1 VSQECEGANLA
12 GQKSVISM
20 STFSRVVLSV
30 RLVLT
35 IVILVGAWLT
45 TALAQHPV
53 VDTMVHHPPVA
64 LDTSLLAT
72 DTMQLPV
79 AASLSLEDAIQRALR
94 FSPIIE
100 RARANVDVSHA
111 AQRVAFAEY
120 LPQLAI
126 SSSVYQN
133 GSPQIAGNSLNTV
146 LGPIGLGTNPTAG
159 GGTVSDSAGIPTT
172 TGTPGLV
179 ASRTA
184 ATSGAAS
191 VVAAVDSAPGGTTT
205 PTSTTS
211 SNDVQAFAT
220 ITAGWDVLTWGRRG
234 ADNRRA
240 RAEARAAASMNIEQR
255 FIVTDTL
262 KTVFYSV
269 LRSEE
274 LENVARAQVR
284 RASEDARAAGRRHE
298 VGTATPADVLQFE
311 LNLNNARVSLVQ
323 ASTQRQTAAYALG
336 RLTDIDGAVEA
347 IPDDSLFPRPLA
359 LPDTAIVALAIR
371 EGPAIVAARDSADA
385 ASAAATAERSTYAP
399 TLRLGSSY
407 TVVRQQSAAVTSG
420 AVRGGWA
427 LGLSTSYPIF
437 NGFVR
442 NYQVTRA
449 DAAASLARTVA
460 RDAERAARADAERL
474 LGTIALAGQLVRLA
488 RDAVIVARENYR
500 VQGTRY
506 GVGVATVLD
515 LSSAETQL
523 TQAEQQLVSARYS
536 YVLARA
542 SLATLVGRDL

>member
-1 VSQECEGANLA
+1 MNS
-12 GQKSVISM
+12 ISRAV
-20 STFSRVVLSV
+20 FSL

-35 IVILVGAWLT
+35 ACISVSAGLT

-53 VDTMVHHPPVA
+53 VDTMVHHLPGA
-64 LDTSLLAT
+64 LDTSAIAT
-72 DTMQLPV
+72 DTVRIPI
-79 AASLSLEDAIQRALR
+79 AATLSLQESIERALR

-100 RARANVDVSHA
+100 RARATLDVSHA

-146 LGPIGLGTNPTAG
+146 LGPIGLGNNPTG
-159 GGTVSDSAGIPTT
+159 GGTISDTAGIPISTN
-172 TGTPGLV
+172 TPTLV
-179 ASRTA
+179 ASRSA
-184 ATSGAAS
+184 ATSGTAR
-191 VVAAVDSAPGGTTT
+191 VVAAVDSAPGGTTGGT
-205 PTSTTS
+205 TTATS
-211 SNDVQAFAT
+211 SSDVQAFAT

-240 RAEARAAASMNIEQR
+240 RAEARAAASMTIQQR
-255 FIVTDTL
+255 FIVIDTL

-269 LRSEE
+269 LRAEE
-274 LENVARAQVR
+274 LEDVARAQLR
-284 RASEDARAAGRRHE
+284 RASEDARAAGRRHD
-298 VGTATPADVLQFE
+298 VGTATPSDVLQFE

-323 ASTQRQTAAYALG
+323 ASTQRQSAAYALG

-359 LPDTAIVALAIR
+359 LPDSAIVALAIR

-385 ASAAATAERSTYAP
+385 ASAAAAAERTTYAP
-399 TLRLGSSY
+399 TIRFGTSY
-407 TVVRQQSAAVTSG
+407 TVARQQSTVVTTSS
-420 AVRGGWA
+420 VRSGWA

-442 NYQVTRA
+442 NYDVTRA
-449 DAAASLARTVA
+449 NAAASLARTVA
-460 RDAERAARADAERL
+460 RDAERAARANAEGL
-474 LGTIALAGQLVRLA
+474 LGTITLAARLVRLA
-488 RDAVIVARENYR
+488 RDALIVAQENYR
-500 VQGTRY
+500 VQASRY
-506 GVGVATVLD
+506 RVGVATVLD
-515 LSSAETQL
+515 LSSAETQV
-523 TQAEQQLVSARYS
+523 TTAEQQLVSARYT

>member
-1 VSQECEGANLA
+1 MNTS
-12 GQKSVISM
+12 
-20 STFSRVVLSV
+20 SRAVPSL

-35 IVILVGAWLT
+35 VFVSVSTGPAT
-45 TALAQHPV
+45 VLAQHPA
-53 VDTMVHHPPVA
+53 VDTIVHHPRSA
-64 LDTSLLAT
+64 LDTSSLAT
-72 DTMQLPV
+72 DTVKLPV
-79 AASLSLEDAIQRALR
+79 AATLSLEEAIKRALR

-100 RARANVDVSHA
+100 RARANLDVSHA

-146 LGPIGLGTNPTAG
+146 LGPIGLGSNPTAG
-159 GGTVSDSAGIPTT
+159 GGAISDSAGLPIS
-172 TGTPGLV
+172 TGTSAPV
-179 ASRTA
+179 ASRST
-184 ATSGAAS
+184 ATSGAAR
-191 VVAAVDSAPGGTTT
+191 VVAAVDSTAGGTTGGT
-205 PTSTTS
+205 PTTATST
-211 SNDVQAFAT
+211 NDFQAFAT

-240 RAEARAAASMNIEQR
+240 RAEARAAASMTIQQR
-255 FIVTDTL
+255 FIVVDTL
-262 KTVFYSV
+262 KTAFYAV

-274 LENVARAQVR
+274 LEDVARAQVR

-347 IPDDSLFPRPLA
+347 IPDDSLYPRPLA
-359 LPDTAIVALAIR
+359 LSDSAIVALAIR

-385 ASAAATAERSTYAP
+385 AGAAAAAERTTYAP
-399 TLRLGSSY
+399 TLRLGTSY
-407 TVVRQQSAAVTSG
+407 TVARQQQSAVVTSSS
-420 AVRGGWA
+420 VRSGWA
-427 LGLSTSYPIF
+427 VGLSTSYPIF

-442 NYQVTRA
+442 NYDVTRA
-449 DAAASLARTVA
+449 NAAASLARTVA
-460 RDAERAARADAERL
+460 RDAERAARADAEGL
-474 LGTIALAGQLVRLA
+474 LGTIALAARLVRLA
-488 RDAVIVARENYR
+488 RDALIVAQENYR
-500 VQGTRY
+500 VQASRY

-515 LSSAETQL
+515 LSTAETQV
-523 TQAEQQLVSARYS
+523 TTAEQQLVNARYT
-536 YVLARA
+536 YILARA

>member
-1 VSQECEGANLA
+1 MNTLG
-12 GQKSVISM
+12 
-20 STFSRVVLSV
+20 RDVLSL

-35 IVILVGAWLT
+35 VFISVSVGLT
-45 TALAQHPV
+45 AALAQHPV
-53 VDTMVHHPPVA
+53 VDTIVHHPPSA

-72 DTMQLPV
+72 DTVSLPI
-79 AASLSLEDAIQRALR
+79 AATLSLEEAIQRALR

-100 RARANVDVSHA
+100 RARANLDVSHA

-126 SSSVYQN
+126 SSSVYHN

-146 LGPIGLGTNPTAG
+146 LGPVGLGTNPTARG
-159 GGTVSDSAGIPTT
+159 GNVSDSAGLPISTGAPT
-172 TGTPGLV
+172 LV
-179 ASRTA
+179 ASQSA
-184 ATSGAAS
+184 ATSGAAR
-191 VVAAVDSAPGGTTT
+191 VVAAVDTAPGGTTGGT
-205 PTSTTS
+205 TTTGTATS
-211 SNDVQAFAT
+211 SNDLQAFAT

-240 RAEARAAASMNIEQR
+240 RAEARAAASMNLQQR

-262 KTVFYSV
+262 KTVFYAV
-269 LRSEE
+269 LQAEE
-274 LENVARAQVR
+274 LEDVARAQLR

-298 VGTATPADVLQFE
+298 VGAATPSDVLQFE

-359 LPDTAIVALAIR
+359 LPDSAIVALAIR

-385 ASAAATAERSTYAP
+385 ASAAATAERTTYAP
-399 TLRLGSSY
+399 TLRLGTSY
-407 TVVRQQSAAVTSG
+407 TVARQPSAVVTSSS
-420 AVRGGWA
+420 VRSGWA

-442 NYQVTRA
+442 NYSVTRA
-449 DAAASLARTVA
+449 NAAASLARTVA

-474 LGTIALAGQLVRLA
+474 LGTIALSARLVKLA
-488 RDAVIVARENYR
+488 RDALIVARENYR
-500 VQGTRY
+500 VQATRY

-515 LSSAETQL
+515 LSSAETQV
-523 TQAEQQLVSARYS
+523 TQAEQQLVNARYS

>member
-1 VSQECEGANLA
+1 MNTSSRAV
-12 GQKSVISM
+12 
-20 STFSRVVLSV
+20 FSL

-35 IVILVGAWLT
+35 VFITVSAGLT

-53 VDTMVHHPPVA
+53 VDTMVHHPPSA
-64 LDTSLLAT
+64 LDTTSLAT
-72 DTMQLPV
+72 DTVRLPV
-79 AASLSLEDAIQRALR
+79 AATLSLDEAIKRALR

-100 RARANVDVSHA
+100 RAQANVDVSHA

-126 SSSVYQN
+126 SSSVYRN
-133 GSPQIAGNSLNTV
+133 GSPQIAGNSLNSV
-146 LGPIGLGTNPTAG
+146 LGPIGLGSNPTAG
-159 GGTVSDSAGIPTT
+159 GGAISDSAGLPTST
-172 TGTPGLV
+172 STPTLV
-179 ASRTA
+179 ASRTVA
-184 ATSGAAS
+184 AAGAAR
-191 VVAAVDSAPGGTTT
+191 VVAAADSTSTGTTGDT
-205 PTSTTS
+205 ATTVTSTS

-255 FIVTDTL
+255 FIVTDTV
-262 KTVFYSV
+262 KTVFYAV
-269 LRSEE
+269 LRAEE
-274 LENVARAQVR
+274 LEDVARAQVR
-284 RASEDARAAGRRHE
+284 RAFEDARAAGRRHD

-311 LNLNNARVSLVQ
+311 LNLYNARVSLVQ
-323 ASTQRQTAAYALG
+323 ASTQRQTSAYALG
-336 RLTDIDGAVEA
+336 RLTGIDGAVEA
-347 IPDDSLFPRPLA
+347 MPDDSLLPRPLA
-359 LPDTAIVALAIR
+359 LTDSAVVALAIR

-385 ASAAATAERSTYAP
+385 ASAAAAAERTTYAP
-399 TLRLGSSY
+399 TIRLGTSY
-407 TVVRQQSAAVTSG
+407 TVARQQSTVVTSSS
-420 AVRGGWA
+420 VRSGWA

-449 DAAASLARTVA
+449 NAAASLARTVA

-474 LGTIALAGQLVRLA
+474 LGSIALSAQLVRLA
-488 RDAVIVARENYR
+488 RNAVIVAQENYR
-500 VQGTRY
+500 VQEARY
-506 GVGVATVLD
+506 RVGVATVLD
-515 LSSAETQL
+515 LSAAETQVTL
-523 TQAEQQLVSARYS
+523 AEQQLVNARYS

>member
-1 VSQECEGANLA
+1 MNTS
-12 GQKSVISM
+12 
-20 STFSRVVLSV
+20 SRAVLSL

-35 IVILVGAWLT
+35 VCISVSAGLA

-53 VDTMVHHPPVA
+53 VDTIVHHPPSA
-64 LDTSLLAT
+64 LDTSSLAT
-72 DTMQLPV
+72 DTVRLPV
-79 AASLSLEDAIQRALR
+79 AATLSLEEAIKRALR

-100 RARANVDVSHA
+100 RARANLDVSHA

-120 LPQLAI
+120 LPQLAV
-126 SSSVYQN
+126 SSSVYRN

-146 LGPIGLGTNPTAG
+146 LGPIGLGSNPTAG
-159 GGTVSDSAGIPTT
+159 GGGGVSDTAGIPTSAS
-172 TGTPGLV
+172 TPTLV
-179 ASRTA
+179 ASRSA
-184 ATSGAAS
+184 ATSGAAR
-191 VVAAVDSAPGGTTT
+191 VVAAVDSTPGGTTGGT
-205 PTSTTS
+205 TTTTTST
-211 SNDVQAFAT
+211 NDIQAFAT

-240 RAEARAAASMNIEQR
+240 RAEARAAASMTIQQR
-255 FIVTDTL
+255 FIVMDTL
-262 KTVFYSV
+262 KTVFYAV
-269 LRSEE
+269 LRAEE
-274 LENVARAQVR
+274 LEDVARAQVR

-347 IPDDSLFPRPLA
+347 IPDDSLFPRPLM
-359 LPDTAIVALAIR
+359 LPDSAIVALAIR

-385 ASAAATAERSTYAP
+385 ASAAAAAERTTYAP
-399 TLRLGSSY
+399 TLRFGTSY
-407 TVVRQQSAAVTSG
+407 TVVRQQSSVVTSSS
-420 AVRGGWA
+420 VRSGWA

-449 DAAASLARTVA
+449 NAASSLARTVA
-460 RDAERAARADAERL
+460 RDAERAARADAEGL
-474 LGTIALAGQLVRLA
+474 LGTIALAARLVKLA
-488 RDAVIVARENYR
+488 RDALIVARENYR
-500 VQGTRY
+500 VQASRY
-506 GVGVATVLD
+506 RVGVATVLD
-515 LSSAETQL
+515 LSSAETQV
-523 TQAEQQLVSARYS
+523 TTAEQQLVNARYT